1 MGPNGSGKTTLAYA
15 LMGHP
20 GLRRQ
25 GRRGPLEGP
34 RHPQAVARQ
43 ARPARPVPRLP
54 VPDRDPRPER
64 RELHPLG
71 AQRQA
76 PGHRQ
81 EPRHRPDR
89 PDQGR
94 HLDAR
99 LPQQD
104 AREDGAAPDG
114 RGLRRALRQ
123 RGLLG
128 RREEAPRDAPDGRPR
143 AGDGDPRR
151 DRLRARHRRA
161 ADRRRGRQRDAQP
174 EPRRPAD
181 HPLPAPAQLHHAR
194 TSSTSWP
201 RAGSSSAAART
212 SRSASRTRATARSC
226 ARPASTTDLPDE
238 ALLVPQAPAGAEL
251 EAGGEPPARRAPPDD
266 PHVRADGPSARP
278 RSRAFDPHAFAR
290 RLPDPRPGDQRP
302 PAGLPR
308 LGLVEPEAARR
319 HRRRRRLL
327 PRVQRQRPSRH
338 LHDRREGDRRLRGG
352 PGQGRRGSSTR
363 PTATRSSSPAT
374 RPRRSTS
381 SPTRGAGGTSVAA
394 TRSS

>member
-20 GLRRQ
+20 AYVVKGGEVHWKGRDILKLSPDKRARLGLFLAFQ
-25 GRRGPLEGP
+25 YPTAIPGLS
-34 RHPQAVARQ
+34 VASFIRS
-43 ARPARPVPRLP
+43 R
-54 VPDRDPRPER
+54 
-64 RELHPLG
+64 

-94 HLDAR
+94 RLDAR

-104 AREDGAAPDG
+104 AREDGAAEDG
-114 RGLRRALRQ
+114 RGVRDALRQ

-128 RREEAPRDAPDGRPR
+128 RREEAPRDAPDGGAR

-151 DRLRARHRRA
+151 DRLGPRHRRA

-201 RAGSSSAAART
+201 RAGSSRAAART
-212 SRSASRTRATARSC
+212 WRSGSRTRATARSC
-226 ARPASTTDLPDE
+226 ARPGSRPTSPT
-238 ALLVPQAPAGAEL
+238 
-251 EAGGEPPARRAPPDD
+251 RR
-266 PHVRADGPSARP
+266 S
-278 RSRAFDPHAFAR
+278 SS
-290 RLPDPRPGDQRP
+290 
-302 PAGLPR
+302 
-308 LGLVEPEAARR
+308 
-319 HRRRRRLL
+319 RRRRPAPSSKPWRAARSGRASSMAIASE
-327 PRVQRQRPSRH
+327 PTTASFARPTRCGATSRSSPTQVNGH
-338 LHDRREGDRRLRGG
+338 PLVYLDSASTSQKPTVVIDAVDDYYREYNANVHRGIYTIGERGDRGLRGG
-352 PGQGRRGSSTR
+352 PREGRRGSSTR

-381 SPTRGAGGTSVAA
+381 SPIRGAGGTSTAA

>member
-20 GLRRQ
+20 AYVVKG
-25 GRRGPLEGP
+25 GEVDLEGP
-34 RHPQAVARQ
+34 RHPRPLAGQ
-43 ARPARPVPRLP
+43 ARSPRPVPRLP
-54 VPDRDPRPER
+54 VPDRDPGPLGR
-64 RELHPLG
+64 LVHPLG

-81 EPRHRPDR
+81 EPGHRPDR
-89 PDQGR
+89 RGQGR
-94 HLDAR
+94 RLDAR

-104 AREDGAAPDG
+104 AREDGASADG
-114 RGLRRALRQ
+114 RGLRGPLRQ

-128 RREEAPRDAPDGRPR
+128 RREEAARDAPDGRPR

-174 EPRRPAD
+174 EPRRPAH
-181 HPLPAPAQLHHAR
+181 HPLPAAAQLHHAR

-201 RAGSSSAAART
+201 RARSSRRAGRT
-212 SRSASRTRATARSC
+212 SRSGSRTKATARSC
-226 ARPASTTDLPDE
+226 ARTATRPSCPTRRCSSRRRPPAPSSSPWRPPAS
-238 ALLVPQAPAGAEL
+238 
-251 EAGGEPPARRAPPDD
+251 RAPTPMTLTSEPVGTLD
-266 PHVRADGPSARP
+266 PYALRA
-278 RSRAFDPHAFAR
+278 
-290 RLPDPRPGDQRP
+290 RLPDPRAADQRA
-302 PAGLPR
+302 PAGLSR
-308 LGLVEPEAARR
+308 LGVDEPEAARR
-319 HRRRRRLL
+319 HRCRRRLL

-338 LHDRREGDRRLRGG
+338 LHDRREGDGRVREGA
-352 PGQGRRGSSTR
+352 GQGRAGSSTR

-381 SPTRGAGGTSVAA
+381 SPTRGAAGTSTAA
-394 TRSS
+394 TPSS